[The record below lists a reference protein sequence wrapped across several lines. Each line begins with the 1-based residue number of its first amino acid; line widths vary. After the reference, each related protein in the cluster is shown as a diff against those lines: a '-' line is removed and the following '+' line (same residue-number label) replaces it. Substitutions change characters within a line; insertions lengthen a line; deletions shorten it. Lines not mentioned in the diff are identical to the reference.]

1 MFAIYEATVQV
12 SWTGNSKGTL
22 PRTSGWLLPLNWLL
36 ATIRLPDLCCTSV
49 CLFVIRRFLDR
60 ITNSNPPIA
69 IESCCFSPPPSLS
82 SLTRVTFSAE
92 RFLFA
97 QRREFKDQELWWEVS
112 CMPSCCC
119 RMLLSRR
126 LPYFMMRMWVLKD
139 FTSSCYF
146 PLYRKYM
153 HNYRIINIIIF
164 TTNFTSVCPALWR
177 DPLFR
182 YGGTT
187 SGALWAIFLGFQDSG
202 KSCRCCRG

>member
-1 MFAIYEATVQV
+1 
-12 SWTGNSKGTL
+12 
-22 PRTSGWLLPLNWLL
+22 
-36 ATIRLPDLCCTSV
+36 
-49 CLFVIRRFLDR
+49 
-60 ITNSNPPIA
+60 
-69 IESCCFSPPPSLS
+69 
-82 SLTRVTFSAE
+82 
-92 RFLFA
+92 
-97 QRREFKDQELWWEVS
+97 
-112 CMPSCCC
+112 MPSCCC

-202 KSCRCCRG
+202 KSCRCCRGQREERGRTILDELRATCPLSGRHRTLLEWCHCKRGPIALLWSSTIALTRPSISFVTGQH